1 MNAGESR
8 VEMSSASKMSWTT
21 MAYRVLRR
29 PWRENRWS
37 LCSRLKRAWSVVSVR
52 SVTRVFPG
60 GHLLFINQTV
70 PTLGGTGKVLVVAVA
85 SAVSLS

>member
-8 VEMSSASKMSWTT
+8 AEMSSAGKMS
-21 MAYRVLRR
+21 AYRVLRR

-37 LCSRLKRAWSVVSVR
+37 LCFRLKRAWSVVSVR

-70 PTLGGTGKVLVVAVA
+70 PTLGGTGKVLVLVVAEHRPCR
-85 SAVSLS
+85 